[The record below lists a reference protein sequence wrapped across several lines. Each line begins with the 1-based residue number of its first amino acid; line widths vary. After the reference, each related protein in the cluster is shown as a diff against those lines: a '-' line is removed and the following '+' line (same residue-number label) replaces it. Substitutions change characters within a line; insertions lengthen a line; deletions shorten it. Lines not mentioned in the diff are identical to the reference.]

1 MARDPV
7 AELADFTAV
16 HSFYIALLQQRLGH
30 PVPVPAGLS
39 QASAVAS
46 GDRLAVA
53 LNILRRWLN
62 VLDLAVS
69 PSMLRNAV
77 REPSG
82 KKALEP
88 LLRYYALKPKH
99 TQGDQDRCDVV
110 VTALYRERTSSDVR
124 MNAGA
129 RGINEE
135 GPEFEKEIGRIL
147 NTEGALLPD
156 EHRQLAHE
164 FQFIRQEVEDF
175 RDFDKLMDSGILD
188 RVRDIKQ
195 RFGPSFYHP
204 RVLASVAEHNAFF
217 GQRFDELFREAI
229 RQIKAF
235 AGKVQQ
241 EGGSL
246 LSRVEG
252 DIVVK
257 HLTEVEE
264 GSILQQEYGR
274 AKSQFH
280 KVSRYKKAVDR
291 RNRRKEPAV
300 SRPPVPPRA
309 PQMPANAFNGS
320 DAPKLDIS
328 SLAEMPG
335 RALATTLEDGKLQ
348 SMEDSIRNF
357 VRAADSKSG
366 NIVPMR
372 TGNIALTSAEVEAFR
387 SDFSG
392 ERSFRAEFA
401 AVHRQIVAVQ
411 ARILTELEE
420 FRTKQDSAYLWK
432 PHADSLAYLLNVGQR
447 LLESSAPVIATAN
460 QRGLTEKVTAM
471 NASLQKLRW
480 ELQRS
485 AKTLETLAPPPQ
497 RTPHW

>member
-7 AELADFTAV
+7 AELADLTAV
-16 HSFYIALLQQRLGH
+16 HSFYTALLQQKLGH

-39 QASAVAS
+39 QASAVAG

-69 PSMLRNAV
+69 PSMLRNAL
-77 REPSG
+77 RQPSA
-82 KKALEP
+82 KKAAEP
-88 LLRYYALKPKH
+88 LLRYYALKQKH

-110 VTALYRERTSSDVR
+110 ITCLYRERTSSDTR
-124 MNAGA
+124 RNAGS
-129 RGINEE
+129 RGIDDK
-135 GPEFEKEIGRIL
+135 GPEFEKEIARIL
-147 NTEGALLPD
+147 NTEATPLPD

-195 RFGPSFYHP
+195 RFGESFYHP

-217 GQRFDELFREAI
+217 GERFDELFREAI
-229 RQIKAF
+229 RHIKAF
-235 AGKVQQ
+235 AAKVQQ
-241 EGGSL
+241 EGGSM
-246 LSRVEG
+246 LSRVDG
-252 DIVVK
+252 DIMIQN
-257 HLTEVEE
+257 LAEVEE

-280 KVSRYKKAVDR
+280 KVSRYKKAVDSR
-291 RNRRKEPAV
+291 SKRSEPAV
-300 SRPPVPPRA
+300 GRPLPPVRA
-309 PQMPANAFNGS
+309 PHPPARLFTE
-320 DAPKLDIS
+320 APKLDVS

-335 RALATTLEDGKLQ
+335 RALATTIEDSKLQ

-366 NIVPMR
+366 NIVPLR
-372 TGNIALTSAEVEAFR
+372 SGNIALTTAEVEAFR
-387 SDFSG
+387 ADFSG

-401 AVHRQIVAVQ
+401 SLHRQIVAVQ

-420 FRTKQDSAYLWK
+420 FRNKQDSAYLWK
-432 PHADSLAYLLNVGQR
+432 PHADSLAFLLNVGQR
-447 LLESSAPVIATAN
+447 VLESSAPVIATAT

-480 ELQRS
+480 ELQNLAR
-485 AKTLETLAPPPQ
+485 TLEGLTPPPQ
-497 RTPHW
+497 RAPQW